1 MINMKGC
8 FSISNLLSYFF
19 KLVQTCLSLSS
30 HFFSINCNRSK
41 YLKNLPKLVQSCPIH
56 SNLVKTCLNLSNH
69 VKTCLKHLFLNFSI
83 KCNRSYTDFA
93 LYTMP
98 VKPVI
103 MSEKTL
109 KELGVEINGTK
120 MDVDTNNGQNGHD
133 TFNSD
138 DNPYF
143 LQMEKRLCDLV
154 QGGNLHWR
162 HHQMAIGKTFRIFFL
177 I

>member
-1 MINMKGC
+1 MSCLIFTFIWVN
-8 FSISNLLSYFF
+8 FLHDSND
-19 KLVQTCLSLSS
+19 KKQ
-30 HFFSINCNRSK
+30 
-41 YLKNLPKLVQSCPIH
+41 
-56 SNLVKTCLNLSNH
+56 
-69 VKTCLKHLFLNFSI
+69 LFLNFSI

-103 MSEKTL
+103 MSEVSL

-120 MDVDTNNGQNGHD
+120 MEVDTNGQNGHD

-143 LQMEKRLCDLV
+143 L
-154 QGGNLHWR
+154 H
-162 HHQMAIGKTFRIFFL
+162 AF
-177 I
+177 

>member
-1 MINMKGC
+1 
-8 FSISNLLSYFF
+8 
-19 KLVQTCLSLSS
+19 
-30 HFFSINCNRSK
+30 
-41 YLKNLPKLVQSCPIH
+41 
-56 SNLVKTCLNLSNH
+56 
-69 VKTCLKHLFLNFSI
+69 
-83 KCNRSYTDFA
+83 
-93 LYTMP
+93 MP

-109 KELGVEINGTK
+109 KELGVEINETK
-120 MDVDTNNGQNGHD
+120 MEVDQANGQNGHD

-162 HHQMAIGKTFRIFFL
+162 HHQMAIGKTFRLFF
-177 I
+177 

>member
-1 MINMKGC
+1 
-8 FSISNLLSYFF
+8 
-19 KLVQTCLSLSS
+19 
-30 HFFSINCNRSK
+30 
-41 YLKNLPKLVQSCPIH
+41 
-56 SNLVKTCLNLSNH
+56 
-69 VKTCLKHLFLNFSI
+69 
-83 KCNRSYTDFA
+83 
-93 LYTMP
+93 MP

-109 KELGVEINGTK
+109 KELGVEINETE
-120 MDVDTNNGQNGHD
+120 MEVDQANGQNGHD

-162 HHQMAIGKTFRIFFL
+162 HHQMAIGKTFHLFF
-177 I
+177 

>member
-1 MINMKGC
+1 
-8 FSISNLLSYFF
+8 
-19 KLVQTCLSLSS
+19 
-30 HFFSINCNRSK
+30 
-41 YLKNLPKLVQSCPIH
+41 
-56 SNLVKTCLNLSNH
+56 
-69 VKTCLKHLFLNFSI
+69 
-83 KCNRSYTDFA
+83 
-93 LYTMP
+93 MP

-103 MSEKTL
+103 MSEISL

-120 MDVDTNNGQNGHD
+120 MEVDTNGQNGHD

-162 HHQMAIGKTFRIFFL
+162 HHQMAIGKTFRIFF
-177 I
+177 